1 MIQQTTDYKKFKVIN
16 GNREIQPGHLKTLV
30 NSISENNLLEYNPI
44 IVTEDFEIIDGQHRL
59 AAAKKL
65 QLPIYFQVG
74 RARGIDD
81 VILLNKSLRPWGIL
95 DYLNSYVKRG
105 FTDYRILKDFC
116 YNYNMSISIAMG
128 IIGQSRYPK
137 WAGLMRDFK
146 DGLFK
151 VTRLD
156 WGVEFANFLSDLRIY
171 LAPLVER
178 DREFIWALE
187 KTLSIVK
194 KEELLE
200 KIKFQTEPITR
211 SPSTKEYLR
220 KLEDIINYKLKT
232 QKRLY

>member
-1 MIQQTTDYKKFKVIN
+1 MIQQTTDYKKFKTIN

-44 IVTEDFEIIDGQHRL
+44 IVTESFEVIDGQHRL

-65 QLPIYFQVG
+65 KLPIYFQTCKST
-74 RARGIDD
+74 GIDD
-81 VILLNKSLRPWGIL
+81 VVLLNKSLRPWSVI
-95 DYLNSYVKRG
+95 DYLNMYIKRG
-105 FTDYRILKDFC
+105 FTDYRVLRDFC
-116 YNYNMSISIAMG
+116 NNYNMSISIGMIVIGRPNLYKYSGAM
-128 IIGQSRYPK
+128 K
-137 WAGLMRDFK
+137 DFK
-146 DGLFK
+146 EGLFEVK
-151 VTRLD
+151 RLD
-156 WGVEFANFLSDLRIY
+156 WGVEFSNFLSDLRIY
-171 LAPLVER
+171 IAPLVER

-220 KLEDIINYKLKT
+220 KLEDIINYKMKT